1 MCRSEAKAFIFF
13 PTYILN
19 MVNHPIKKGPE
30 GGRHQCSHGKER
42 GLLNGPIKTG
52 PQGGHFQGPKNDP
65 RYLLKV
71 KSVKA
76 KK

>member
-1 MCRSEAKAFIFF
+1 M
-13 PTYILN
+13 T
-19 MVNHPIKKGPE
+19 NHPIKKGPE

-52 PQGGHFQGPKNDP
+52 PQGGHFQGTKNDA

-71 KSVKA
+71 KSIKVA